1 MKARQSKGF
10 NFEGQDLFIGID
22 VHFRT
27 WNVSILT
34 ASGFVERYSQPA
46 SAEKLFEHL
55 VKKYPSATYHA
66 VYESVFS
73 GFSTYYALTKY
84 GISCAIAHAADV
96 PTTQRENI
104 MKSDPIDSLKLA
116 KALKSGLKQHLYSQ

>member
-22 VHFRT
+22 VHLRT

-34 ASGFVERYSQPA
+34 ASGFLERYSQLA
-46 SAEKLFEHL
+46 SDEKLFEHL

-66 VYESVFS
+66 VYESGFS

-84 GISCAIAHAADV
+84 GISCTIAHAITNKNFVRYAV
-96 PTTQRENI
+96 EYVQSSSPRVIVCYQNSP
-104 MKSDPIDSLKLA
+104 KPIQK
-116 KALKSGLKQHLYSQ
+116 